1 MFGLIIIAVAAM
13 AAACP
18 SNLVVGP
25 DHAAAAPPIS
35 GQLDHIGRAKV
46 TLIRSDALAGPFTG
60 RLDYPGHCLRLAG
73 PDDPTGLFDFFVN
86 VTMFVPVGH
95 DAGVVIL
102 YDRIHRAPDGERSAE
117 AMVYRIADGVA
128 VRDEVLEHRL
138 DGVRTAAR
146 ARHLLTGRR

>member
-1 MFGLIIIAVAAM
+1 MFGLIAIAAATM

-18 SNLVVGP
+18 P
-25 DHAAAAPPIS
+25 DLMVSPEHTAAAAPVS
-35 GQLDHIGRAKV
+35 GQIDHAGRAKV

-86 VTMFVPVGH
+86 ATMIVQLGH

-117 AMVYRIADGVA
+117 ALVYRIADGAA